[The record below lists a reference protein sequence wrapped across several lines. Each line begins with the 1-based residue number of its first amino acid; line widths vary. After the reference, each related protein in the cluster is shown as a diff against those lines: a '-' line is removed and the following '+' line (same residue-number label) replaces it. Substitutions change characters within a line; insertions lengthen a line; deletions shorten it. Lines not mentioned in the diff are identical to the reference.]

1 MRPLIV
7 TTICLSFISA
17 PCIASK
23 GSNYLYTGYQNTR
36 VSDDGYQDYFDG
48 AYNNSGSKQLYGGY
62 VGGNYALNDTFFVGF
77 DSSVTTRSSTT
88 LSDLSVQLGWYHP
101 ITSQVELYASGGVN
115 WVRPQRRSSC
125 RNDTILGPCDRET
138 TKNYDEGF
146 IGEAG
151 AIVSINERWSLQP
164 FYSYSDTHK
173 HGLNNFGV
181 VSSVDVLSWLAV
193 DAAYEHTYSKN
204 LNQNTLRLGARFT
217 F

>member
-1 MRPLIV
+1 M
-7 TTICLSFISA
+7 
-17 PCIASK
+17 
-23 GSNYLYTGYQNTR
+23 
-36 VSDDGYQDYFDG
+36 SDDGFQDYFDG

-77 DSSVTTRSSTT
+77 DSSVTTRSSTA

-101 ITSQVELYASGGVN
+101 ITSQVELYVSGGVN

-125 RNDTILGPCDRET
+125 RNDTILGLCDRET

-193 DAAYEHTYSKN
+193 DAGYEHTYSKN